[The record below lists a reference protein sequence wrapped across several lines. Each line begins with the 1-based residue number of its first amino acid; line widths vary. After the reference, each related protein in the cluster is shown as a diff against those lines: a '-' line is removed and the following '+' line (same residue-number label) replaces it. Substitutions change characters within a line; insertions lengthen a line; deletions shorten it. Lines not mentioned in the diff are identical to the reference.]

1 MTKWNPDLLKSKIA
15 THGNLGI
22 LKELYSSESDIETV
36 INRLV
41 RIAVELEGD
50 RLSFISAPGRT
61 ELGGNHTDHNQGKV
75 LCAAVQND
83 TLAAVVPRDDGKVCI
98 QSDGFEGQ
106 FELNI
111 ADLSPRESEA
121 GTSTSLIRGVLA
133 GLNEMGA
140 QLGGFTAHVTS
151 NVAIGSGLSSSASF
165 EVLIGCIV
173 NELYNG
179 GGIAPERIAQIGQ
192 WAEHTY
198 FGKPCGLMDQTAS
211 AVGGVLSIDFLNP
224 AAPIIQKHEFDFEGT
239 DYSLLVLNTGGSHA
253 DLTEAY
259 ATIPAEMKAV
269 ADWYQAEFLRSVEEG
284 EIYNKLPQ
292 LRKQLG
298 DRPVL
303 RALHF
308 IHENKRVDRMVA
320 ALDSSDFDAYLG
332 QVKAS
337 GLSSQNILQNS
348 IPPAS
353 DGFAQG
359 VTFALGLSQLFF
371 EEQGRGVSRVHGGGF
386 AGAIQSYVH
395 NDDFNE
401 YHELMAAVFGPSAVE
416 PITIRSRGAGGIL
429 KLTD

>member
-1 MTKWNPDLLKSKIA
+1 MTQWNPDLLKSKIA
-15 THGNLGI
+15 TNGNLGI

-36 INRLV
+36 IDRLV
-41 RIAVELEGD
+41 RIAAGLEGD
-50 RLSFISAPGRT
+50 RLSFVSAPGRT
-61 ELGGNHTDHNQGKV
+61 ELGGNHTDHNHGKV

-98 QSDGFEGQ
+98 QSDGFEEQ

-111 ADLSPRESEA
+111 ADLSLRESEA

-179 GGIAPERIAQIGQ
+179 GGIAPERIAQNGQ
-192 WAEHTY
+192 WAENTY

-239 DYSLLVLNTGGSHA
+239 GYSLLVLNTGGSHA

-259 ATIPAEMKAV
+259 ATISAEMKAV
-269 ADWYQAEFLRSVEEG
+269 AHWYQAEFLRSVEEG
-284 EIYNKLPQ
+284 EIYSKLPQ

-303 RALHF
+303 RAMHF

-320 ALDSSDFDAYLG
+320 ALDSGDFDAYLG

-395 NDDFNE
+395 NDDCDE
-401 YHELMAAVFGPSAVE
+401 YRELMAAVFGPSAIE